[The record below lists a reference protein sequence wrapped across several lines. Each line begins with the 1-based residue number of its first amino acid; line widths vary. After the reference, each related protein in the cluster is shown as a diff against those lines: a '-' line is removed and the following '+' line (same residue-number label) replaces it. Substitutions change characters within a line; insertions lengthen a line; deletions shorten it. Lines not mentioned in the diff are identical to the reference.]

1 MNRRVSVWKYVRIGK
16 KWRYC
21 KPAVGK
27 NGKIK
32 PDWVIV
38 RGKEERHPEGNFYL
52 HRYDGDKEI
61 WKRIGPNAQEAVN
74 AADFESTYLAARAK
88 GIPVKP
94 IDTPVLSIKA
104 AAHGWLEDVKL
115 SNRPETYELYEH
127 TIRQFQ
133 EWNLN
138 GGPHRINLIDLD
150 RKDFLEYR
158 KWLLDV
164 EKNSARTAGNKL
176 TRVSQWYRDSLKL
189 KPGEGLI
196 TTRDTRLG
204 VTDREPEIYTA
215 EELKKLFKACVTRW
229 PAEQI
234 LFRTFLVT
242 GFREDEIRFL
252 TWADLD
258 WKNHTIKVTP
268 KPEYDFVIKDHEER
282 TVPVSPWD
290 MKSLQV
296 KKIFWEQTYK
306 RKHRLVF
313 ATKNGNPDNH
323 MLEKLKRIWRAAG
336 LNCGTCPTCIEKN
349 ECERAY
355 LHKFRST
362 YGTMML
368 RKYDIST
375 VRKLMGH
382 KPGSEATFR
391 YLAPMLHEELRRKG
405 VNNVFENFVDWDH
418 GPVDDK

>member
-1 MNRRVSVWKYVRIGK
+1 VLGK

-38 RGKEERHPEGNFYL
+38 RGKEEHHPEGNFYL
-52 HRYDGDKEI
+52 HRYDGNKEI

-94 IDTPVLSIKA
+94 IDTPILSVKA

-150 RKDFLEYR
+150 RKDVLEYR

-204 VTDREPEIYTA
+204 VTDREPETYTA

-282 TVPVSPWD
+282 TVPVPPWGTSKVSNARYEMAITDPNDSPLW
-290 MKSLQV
+290 MNSPYFSCTRLKSLDDRPV
-296 KKIFWEQTYK
+296 AATMARFANIC
-306 RKHRLVF
+306 VF
-313 ATKNGNPDNH
+313 PDPLYPITALILAGNLPSSAKSKDITN
-323 MLEKLKRIWRAAG
+323 EAPPTVVLKCSFAS
-336 LNCGTCPTCIEKN
+336 PE
-349 ECERAY
+349 
-355 LHKFRST
+355 
-362 YGTMML
+362 
-368 RKYDIST
+368 
-375 VRKLMGH
+375 
-382 KPGSEATFR
+382 
-391 YLAPMLHEELRRKG
+391 
-405 VNNVFENFVDWDH
+405 
-418 GPVDDK
+418 

>member
-1 MNRRVSVWKYVRIGK
+1 MNRRVSVWKYVRVGK

-21 KPAVGK
+21 KPAVGR

-38 RGKEERHPEGNFYL
+38 RGKEEHHPEGNFYL
-52 HRYDGDKEI
+52 HRYEGTREI
-61 WKRIGPNAQEAVN
+61 WKRIGPSAQEALN
-74 AADFESTYLAARAK
+74 AADFESTYLTARAK
-88 GIPVKP
+88 GIPVKQ

-127 TIRQFQ
+127 TLRQFQ

-138 GGPHRINLIDLD
+138 GGPHRINVVDLTRRD
-150 RKDFLEYR
+150 LLEYR
-158 KWLLDV
+158 KWLLDD
-164 EKNSARTAGNKL
+164 EKNSTRTAENKL
-176 TRVSQWYRDSLKL
+176 TRLSQWYRDSLKL
-189 KPGEGLI
+189 KPGEGII
-196 TTRDTRLG
+196 TTKDTRIG
-204 VTDREPEIYTA
+204 VTDREPEIYTT
-215 EELKKLFKACVTRW
+215 EELRKFFNACVQRW
-229 PAEQI
+229 PAEQL

-258 WKNHTIKVTP
+258 WKNFTIKVTP

-282 TVPVSPWD
+282 TVPVPPWD
-290 MKSLQV
+290 LGSLKV
-296 KKIFWEQTYK
+296 KKEFWEQTYK

-323 MLEKLKRIWRAAG
+323 MLEKLKKIWREAG
-336 LNCGTCPTCIEKN
+336 LNCGICPTCIEKN

-391 YLAPMLHEELRRKG
+391 YLAPMLHEELRKKG
-405 VNNVFENFVDWDH
+405 VDVVFEKFVDWDY
-418 GPVDDK
+418 GQADDK

>member
-1 MNRRVSVWKYVRIGK
+1 M
-16 KWRYC
+16 
-21 KPAVGK
+21 
-27 NGKIK
+27 
-32 PDWVIV
+32 
-38 RGKEERHPEGNFYL
+38 
-52 HRYDGDKEI
+52 
-61 WKRIGPNAQEAVN
+61 
-74 AADFESTYLAARAK
+74 
-88 GIPVKP
+88 
-94 IDTPVLSIKA
+94 
-104 AAHGWLEDVKL
+104 
-115 SNRPETYELYEH
+115 
-127 TIRQFQ
+127 
-133 EWNLN
+133 
-138 GGPHRINLIDLD
+138 
-150 RKDFLEYR
+150 
-158 KWLLDV
+158 
-164 EKNSARTAGNKL
+164 
-176 TRVSQWYRDSLKL
+176 
-189 KPGEGLI
+189 
-196 TTRDTRLG
+196 
-204 VTDREPEIYTA
+204 
-215 EELKKLFKACVTRW
+215 TRW

-242 GFREDEIRFL
+242 GFREDEMRFL

-323 MLEKLKRIWRAAG
+323 ILEKLKRIWRVAG

-349 ECERAY
+349 ECERPY

-362 YGTMML
+362 YGTMTL

-382 KPGSEATFR
+382 KPGSEASRSNMSAEVLGRHCSTR
-391 YLAPMLHEELRRKG
+391 
-405 VNNVFENFVDWDH
+405 
-418 GPVDDK
+418 

>member
-38 RGKEERHPEGNFYL
+38 RGREEHHPEGNFYL
-52 HRYDGDKEI
+52 HRYEGDKEI

-127 TIRQFQ
+127 TVRQFQ
-133 EWNLN
+133 EWNSN

-150 RKDFLEYR
+150 RK
-158 KWLLDV
+158 WLLDV
-164 EKNSARTAGNKL
+164 ERNSARTAGNKL

-196 TTRDTRLG
+196 TTRDTKLG

-215 EELKKLFKACVTRW
+215 EELQELFKACVPRW

-258 WKNHTIKVTP
+258 FKRFTIKVTP

-282 TVPVSPWD
+282 TVPVPPWD
-290 MKSLQV
+290 MKSLEV
-296 KKIFWEQTYK
+296 KKRFWEQTYN

-313 ATKNGNPDNH
+313 ATKTGNPDNH
-323 MLEKLKRIWRAAG
+323 MLEKLKRIWREAG
-336 LNCGTCPTCIEKN
+336 LNCGTCSTCIEKN

-391 YLAPMLHEELRRKG
+391 YLAPMLHEELRKRG
-405 VNNVFENFVDWDH
+405 VDVVFENFVDWGY